1 MKRLILLLS
10 AVFCL
15 SAGAL
20 FALDL
25 PAGKVLFVSAETGSA
40 RGDGTQQK
48 PFKDLQKA
56 LDKAEDGTTICVA
69 EGNYLGR
76 LNQGYLVIN
85 KYVTVQGGYKRDFSE
100 RDFTRYLTTVQPS
113 AEQAGTSGGHPVVE
127 LAMVGKADGCAV
139 IDGLML
145 NKGQMNNY
153 CKADPG
159 RADSGTPAG
168 CETGRLLPPGA
179 GAVGGTTGGATIAQK
194 LMGGTC
200 EGNIII
206 RNCAFVNGNNYGLQ
220 LGCKAGKVEVCDC
233 VFVANC
239 MAACELNGL
248 NADPARCTA
257 DFHHNTVLF
266 SWSREKTLEDMG
278 YGFRFM
284 PGLNADVHHNIFG
297 CSVMAALDRGRVRT
311 PAEEA
316 KRTTSAYNNAFFM
329 NHADLALPSGGGKWL
344 FVPAAQFEEV
354 EQLEQYEGNTELS
367 AADGKALQAVVNEPY
382 LKGFAALRLST
393 EQQYAP
399 GSAANEL
406 RRLLG
411 LQQQGKE
418 TVRVSMF
425 ANRYPFAAVPA
436 LFGAVQHYGARR

>member
-1 MKRLILLLS
+1 MKRFLFLLT

-15 SAGAL
+15 GAGAL

-48 PFKDLQKA
+48 PYKDLQKA
-56 LDKAEDGTTICVA
+56 IEKAEEGTTICVA

-76 LNQGYLVIN
+76 LNQGYIVID
-85 KYVTVQGGYKRDFSE
+85 KYVTVQGGYNRDFTD
-100 RDFTRYLTTVQPS
+100 RDFTRYLTTVRPGV
-113 AEQAGTSGGHPVVE
+113 EQAGTSGGHPVVE
-127 LAMVGKADGCAV
+127 LTMTGKADGCAV
-139 IDGLML
+139 IDGLMVD
-145 NKGQMNNY
+145 KGQMNNY
-153 CKADPG
+153 CKADVS

-168 CETGRLLPPGA
+168 CETGRLLPPGS
-179 GAVGGTTGGATIAQK
+179 GAVGGSTGGATIAQK
-194 LMGGTC
+194 LLGGTC
-200 EGNIII
+200 EGNIVI
-206 RNCAFVNGNNYGLQ
+206 RNCAFVNGNNYGIQ
-220 LGCKAGKVEVCDC
+220 LGFRQGKVEICNC

-239 MAACELNGL
+239 MAACEVNGM
-248 NADPARCTA
+248 NADCTRCRV

-266 SWSREKTLEDMG
+266 SWTREKTLEDMG

-284 PGLNADVHHNIFG
+284 TGNQADVHHNIFG
-297 CSVMAALDRGRVRT
+297 CSVLAALDRGRVRT

-316 KRTTSAYNNAFFM
+316 KRKTSAYDNAFFM

-354 EQLEQYEGNTELS
+354 EQLEQYEGNVEMS
-367 AADGKALQAVVNEPY
+367 AEDGKALQAAVDAAY
-382 LKGFAALRLST
+382 LKGYAALNVTS

-399 GSAANEL
+399 GSSANEL

-425 ANRYPFAAVPA
+425 ANRYPFASVPT
-436 LFGAVQHYGARR
+436 LFGAVRNYGAQR